1 MLSKT
6 KIVFFILIAIM
17 VLAGCGK
24 DRKEE
29 KPAPSIVETEILLAY
44 LEEQGNLLNSEEIP
58 ALIDA
63 HDVYQMLVASNVHI
77 IDLRPV
83 EEYAAGHIMH
93 SVNVLP
99 ASILHHF
106 EQRIDPTGF
115 DMIVLVCNDA
125 QISSFVSAVLI
136 FMGYDNVASLR
147 FGLSSWDKEIAE
159 SHWLSVI
166 SDHLEGKLV
175 NEPTNKHPKTSL
187 PAIVTGHSNA
197 YHILRTRAE
206 HVLASNLSEKILSIN
221 DITANPG
228 QYYIMNYVPEAMYNR
243 GHLPGAVQ
251 YTPKSS
257 LHSSQYL
264 ETVPNDKPVVLYCFT
279 GHHSSYAAAFLSL
292 LGYDAYHIGYGYN
305 SFIHSTIKATERPGR
320 VFTEDRI
327 MHYPLVGRD
336 DAPENIREDIR
347 QEAQTPVIG
356 GC

>member
-1 MLSKT
+1 MLAKT
-6 KIVFFILIAIM
+6 KKLLIILIVTM
-17 VLAGCGK
+17 TFVGCGK
-24 DRKEE
+24 DRKEAQ
-29 KPAPSIVETEILLAY
+29 PAPSIVETEILLAY

-63 HDVYQMLVASNVHI
+63 RDVYQMLVASNVHI
-77 IDLRPV
+77 IDLRPAEV
-83 EEYAAGHIMH
+83 YAAGHIMH
-93 SVNVLP
+93 SVNISP
-99 ASILHHF
+99 ANILYHF

-187 PAIVTGHSNA
+187 PAIGTGHTNA

-206 HVLASNLSEKILSIN
+206 YVLANDLSEKILSIN
-221 DITANPG
+221 DITENHG
-228 QYYIMNYVPEAMYNR
+228 QYYIMNYVPESIYNR
-243 GHLPGAVQ
+243 GHIPGAVQ

-257 LHSSQYL
+257 LHSSKYL

-279 GHHSSYAAAFLSL
+279 GHHSSYATAFLRL

-305 SFIHSTIKATERPGR
+305 SFIHNTIKATERPGR
-320 VFTEDRI
+320 VFTEERI
-327 MHYPLVGRD
+327 MHYPLVGKND
-336 DAPENIREDIR
+336 KPEHLPEDIK
-347 QEAQTPVIG
+347 QETPTPVIG